1 MRAMSNEW
9 MWAFDF
15 QPRYSTKWFWPNAV
29 VSFKEDYKTWIN
41 IYRLNLPQQRLKY
54 EITYPQQE
62 PYRKAFVP
70 PESTSGSTTS
80 AWYAPSVASAPATAP
95 VAFRPA
101 DLVKTLSLFNLFVCL
116 SMETSYSGLESLR
129 FDRSPPGSLPVK
141 NRGGVDWCVF
151 LKTAG

>member
-1 MRAMSNEW
+1 M
-9 MWAFDF
+9 F
-15 QPRYSTKWFWPNAV
+15 
-29 VSFKEDYKTWIN
+29 I
-41 IYRLNLPQQRLKY
+41 KY

-80 AWYAPSVASAPATAP
+80 AWSAPSVASVPATAP

-116 SMETSYSGLESLR
+116 SMETSYTVSEGLR
-129 FDRSPPGSLPVK
+129 FDRSPPWPLTVK
-141 NRGGVDWCVF
+141 NHGEVD
-151 LKTAG
+151 